1 MRQAA
6 FCFKLVEKP
15 MKQPA
20 EELLSCDLAKPGTR
34 RSFLASALS
43 LSLAAG
49 VIPMLRAEEKQ
60 KVGYSVFELRQYT
73 LFGGKRD
80 TLISL
85 FEANFIESQEVV
97 GAHIIGTFR
106 DLDDPDRFVWIRG
119 FRDMAA
125 RKQALE
131 AFYLASPAW
140 IAHKKEAN
148 ATMVD
153 SDNVLLL
160 NAPLSPPQFDAS
172 IPNSSASDAVY
183 GVTIYYL
190 DQVNIPQFT
199 DFFNRV
205 ILPHL
210 NASGAQPIAILATNE
225 VPNNFPRLPVRE
237 HDRVFL
243 WMGRWP
249 NEASQQAFAAQLRA
263 WSGWRDAAP
272 ENVLPAFM
280 RKPEQLRL
288 QPTSKSRLR

>member
-1 MRQAA
+1 MLGA
-6 FCFKLVEKP
+6 EK
-15 MKQPA
+15 K
-20 EELLSCDLAKPGTR
+20 T
-34 RSFLASALS
+34 SA
-43 LSLAAG
+43 G
-49 VIPMLRAEEKQ
+49 
-60 KVGYSVFELRQYT
+60 SVFELRQYT
-73 LFGGKRD
+73 LRGGQRD

-106 DLDDPDRFVWIRG
+106 DLDDPDRFVWMRG

-125 RKQALE
+125 RKDALE
-131 AFYLASPAW
+131 AFYLRSPAW
-140 IAHKKEAN
+140 TAHKKEAN

-160 NAPLSPPQFDAS
+160 SAPSS
-172 IPNSSASDAVY
+172 ISEFSAGAPNTSASDAVY

-190 DQVNIPQFT
+190 GGVNIAEFSQ
-199 DFFNRV
+199 FFNRTV
-205 ILPHL
+205 LPHVTEL
-210 NASGAQPIAILATNE
+210 GASPVAVLATNE

-237 HDRVFL
+237 QDRVFL

-249 NEASQQAFAAQLRA
+249 NEASQQAFATQMRS

-272 ENVLPAFM
+272 ENILPALM

-288 QPTSKSRLR
+288 KPTTRSRLQ